1 MTATR
6 NGLAL
11 AALLALAG
19 CDDRMGDYPALLPT
33 DQLLAEPRLPGHA
46 AEVATSPDSVAQG
59 LEGRAAGLA
68 SHPSG
73 PVGTGADLTARAD
86 ALRSR
91 AATLSNMSLDACPEG
106 AASCNEPA
114 PETVPAGN

>member
-1 MTATR
+1 MTVTR

-33 DQLLAEPRLPGHA
+33 DQLLAEPRLPQHA
-46 AEVATSPDSVAQG
+46 AEVAASPDSVAHG
-59 LEGRAAGLA
+59 LEGRAAGLR
-68 SHPSG
+68 SG
-73 PVGTGADLTARAD
+73 PPAPTGTGADLAARAD

-91 AATLSNMSLDACPEG
+91 AATLSNKSLDACPDG
-106 AASCNEPA
+106 AASCDEPA
-114 PETVPAGN
+114 PAPAPAGN